1 MIDIMSPDRRS
12 ALMGRIRG
20 TDTRPELLLRKMLH
34 RLGYRY
40 RLHQRELPGRPDI
53 VFRSRQSVIFVH
65 GCFWHR
71 HGCGRG
77 YVPKS
82 RRAFWRKKFERNV
95 QRDQENQSRLAAEGW
110 RVLVIWECE
119 LDNPKLEARLRRF
132 LGPVQQSKSSRD
144 CKS

>member
-20 TDTRPELLLRKMLH
+20 TDTRPELFLRRMLH
-34 RLGYRY
+34 KFGYRY

-53 VFRSRQSVIFVH
+53 VFRGRRTVIFVH

-71 HGCGRG
+71 HGCSRA

-110 RVLVIWECE
+110 RVLVVWECE
-119 LDNPKLEARLRRF
+119 LDSPKLEARLRRF
-132 LGPVQQSKSSRD
+132 LGPVQKSTNGRD